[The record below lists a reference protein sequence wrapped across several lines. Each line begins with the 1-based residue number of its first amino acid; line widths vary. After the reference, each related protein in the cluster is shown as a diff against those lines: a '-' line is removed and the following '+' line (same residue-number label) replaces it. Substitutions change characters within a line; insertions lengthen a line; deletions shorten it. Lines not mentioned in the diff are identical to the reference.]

1 MRRPVSSFAPPEAFI
16 RYSRRVALTRLAL
29 VACFVALLAAFTPPR
44 IAFQG
49 VVEFLL
55 YVALLVVSEVAAL
68 DRDPVRASRRL
79 AWRSDALMLL
89 LVANACAI
97 AIQIR
102 LYGDPVMRVEATL
115 LATCVL
121 LFAALRMHRGSLS
134 YTVGVAPPA
143 ATLIWIALQGSGPLA
158 ANHYALAT
166 LLFVTAV
173 LVVTWRQQST
183 DRALNG
189 AMLDLARKNAALAQA
204 VREAEAAGRAK
215 TRLLAVASH
224 EIRTPLNGVLGLTR
238 ALLNQKLAARQEELA
253 RGVLEAGQQLGRLLD
268 GVLDYTQVD
277 ADAAALNP
285 TPVDLRAVARSVLR
299 VWSEHAVGLD
309 VELALD
315 DDDPG
320 QPFEVL
326 VDAAR
331 LEQALVT
338 LVSGA
343 IMATP
348 PGGQVRLR
356 LTGEARGAEM
366 LAVRIAVTDDGP
378 VVSQTDQAAM
388 FEAFERTE
396 RGRLQGGPGLGMAIA
411 ARNLGLMGGGI
422 ELTSPAAGS
431 ETGAVFTLAFEAP
444 IRMDARSREGRSMG
458 AVRVLAAEDNPANRM
473 VLAAL
478 LESEPV
484 WLVFAEDG
492 AQALEA
498 WRSQAFDLILMDA
511 NMPGMDGRAAVR
523 EIRRTEPPGRHTPI
537 WMLTANAFEEDV
549 ANYLADGADGVL
561 RKPIEVAALFDLMA
575 TIAEAAGQAPERR

>member
-1 MRRPVSSFAPPEAFI
+1 MRRPVSSFASPEAFI

-29 VACFVALLAAFTPPR
+29 VACFVALLAAFTPPT
-44 IAFQG
+44 IALQG

-97 AIQIR
+97 AVRLR
-102 LYGDPVMRVEATL
+102 LYDDPATRVESTL

-121 LFAALRMHRGSLS
+121 LFAALRMHRGSMS
-134 YTVGVAPPA
+134 YAVGVAPPA
-143 ATLIWIALQGSGPLA
+143 ATLIWIALEGSEPLA
-158 ANHYALAT
+158 KDPYALAT
-166 LLFVTAV
+166 LLFVVAV
-173 LVVTWRQQST
+173 LVATWRQQST

-189 AMLDLARKNAALAQA
+189 AMIDLARKNAALAQA

-224 EIRTPLNGVLGLTR
+224 EIRTPLNSVLGLAR
-238 ALLNQKLAARQEELA
+238 ALLNQPLAPRQDELA

-277 ADAAALNP
+277 AGAATLNP
-285 TPVDLRAVARSVLR
+285 TPVDLRAMIASVLR
-299 VWSEHAVGLD
+299 VWGEHAVGLD

-315 DDDPG
+315 DPDPDRA
-320 QPFEVL
+320 FEVL

-343 IMATP
+343 IVATP
-348 PGGQVRLR
+348 PGGDVRLR
-356 LTGEARGAEM
+356 LMGEARGAET
-366 LAVRIAVTDDGP
+366 LAVRIAVSDTGP
-378 VVSQTDQAAM
+378 FVSESDRPAM

-411 ARNLGLMGGGI
+411 ARNLSLLGGGI
-422 ELTSPAAGS
+422 ELASPAPGG
-431 ETGAVFTLAFEAP
+431 EDGAVFTLAFEAP
-444 IRMDARSREGRSMG
+444 VRVDTRARDGRALG
-458 AVRVLAAEDNPANRM
+458 ALRVLAAEDNPANRM

-478 LESEPV
+478 LETEPV
-484 WLVFAEDG
+484 WLVFAENG

-511 NMPGMDGRAAVR
+511 NMPGMDGREAVR
-523 EIRRTEPPGRHTPI
+523 EIRRAEPPGRHTPI

-561 RKPIEVAALFDLMA
+561 RKPIEVSALFDLVSGA
-575 TIAEAAGQAPERR
+575 AEALSRPAP